1 MSRTAGEF
9 RKFNENCGM
18 VDPTYFGRVIFRV
31 LLCRYPHRLS
41 VGALTGSV
49 LYVISGVIAP
59 YVRANT
65 GFEIGDLGGASW
77 ILVGIFIF
85 VFPTIF
91 TRYRLSD
98 DLETKLAAI
107 TRIVEQGR
115 LSQAQARI
123 LYLELARQTLHEQ
136 HVSSESVNQ
145 SVISSESEL

>member
-1 MSRTAGEF
+1 
-9 RKFNENCGM
+9 
-18 VDPTYFGRVIFRV
+18 
-31 LLCRYPHRLS
+31 
-41 VGALTGSV
+41 
-49 LYVISGVIAP
+49 
-59 YVRANT
+59 
-65 GFEIGDLGGASW
+65 
-77 ILVGIFIF
+77 
-85 VFPTIF
+85 
-91 TRYRLSD
+91 LSD